1 MKRFLA
7 HAFVLLLA
15 GAAAALVFVG
25 GGFVPIAAD
34 RGHWPITRAAL
45 EFAMQRSVRMQ
56 SHGIAPPEAPLLDE
70 PAMLRKG
77 AGHYANGCM
86 PCHGAPGVERP
97 LVPRAMLPEPP
108 PLVRQLAPHPW
119 SREELFWIV
128 KHGIK
133 YTAMP
138 HWVAHNRDDEVW
150 AMVAFLERLPDLSPE
165 DYRRLAYGGRDVA
178 PGACEG
184 CHGSG
189 GPGADA
195 FPRLAGLDAEYLRE
209 SLAAFASGRRR
220 SGVMQPIAAALD
232 DGRIGELARHYAA
245 APVNIPAA
253 ETPIAGDADAIRR
266 GRKLAREGDGARR
279 IPACGQCHGPDASE
293 RNRLYPDLAGQPAS
307 YLALQL
313 QLFAKGGR
321 GGTRYA
327 HLMERAAARLEPD
340 DIRDLASYYASLDP
354 GR

>member
-1 MKRFLA
+1 PARCAVRDLDPGPVSACRCHRARAAGAAARRGADARDRWRRLPARRARSAAATVAGAGERYGMKRFLA
-7 HAFVLLLA
+7 PAFVLLLA

-86 PCHGAPGVERP
+86 TCHGAPGVERP

-150 AMVAFLERLPDLSPE
+150 AMVACLERLPDLSPE

-220 SGVMQPIAAALD
+220 SGVMQPI
-232 DGRIGELARHYAA
+232 
-245 APVNIPAA
+245 
-253 ETPIAGDADAIRR
+253 
-266 GRKLAREGDGARR
+266 
-279 IPACGQCHGPDASE
+279 
-293 RNRLYPDLAGQPAS
+293 
-307 YLALQL
+307 
-313 QLFAKGGR
+313 
-321 GGTRYA
+321 
-327 HLMERAAARLEPD
+327 
-340 DIRDLASYYASLDP
+340 
-354 GR
+354 